1 MLVRKTLNFREV
13 IHTEAEKKLDRKL
26 IRAVG
31 LVAFRNPFANQGY
44 VENLEKLFD
53 LGMEAGK
60 LLSDSTAK
68 LVGQQIVSYGKAAIV
83 GVLGQIEHGAACIH
97 PKLGGPMRQ
106 AIGGG
111 KALIPSN
118 CIIGGIGTAV
128 NVPLGNKDD
137 PWSFPSFDTI
147 TVNLADG
154 PLPDEII
161 VIVAFSSGDRVFPR
175 VGTGPITLAPE

>member
-68 LVGQQIVSYGKAAIV
+68 LVGQQIVS
-83 GVLGQIEHGAACIH
+83 
-97 PKLGGPMRQ
+97 
-106 AIGGG
+106 
-111 KALIPSN
+111 
-118 CIIGGIGTAV
+118 
-128 NVPLGNKDD
+128 
-137 PWSFPSFDTI
+137 
-147 TVNLADG
+147 
-154 PLPDEII
+154 
-161 VIVAFSSGDRVFPR
+161 
-175 VGTGPITLAPE
+175 